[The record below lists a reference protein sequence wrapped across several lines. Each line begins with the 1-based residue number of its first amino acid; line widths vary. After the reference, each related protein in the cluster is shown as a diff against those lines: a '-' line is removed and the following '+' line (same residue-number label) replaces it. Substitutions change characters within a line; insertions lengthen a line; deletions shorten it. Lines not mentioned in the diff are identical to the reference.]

1 MTVDLLLLVAGLAAL
16 DSLNPATIVSVALI
30 LLTAPRRPVLT
41 ATALVIG
48 AALTV
53 LTVGSLLFLTAG
65 AVSGAVDGV
74 LIALR
79 FVAFG
84 AAGLALVVAGI
95 RRLRD
100 RPRQPLS
107 LPAWF
112 APATALP
119 FGAMVTAA
127 DLPNAFPYFIA
138 IERMLAAETDVGT
151 GLLVLA
157 GYSLIYCVP
166 CILLLAIG
174 VLNRE
179 RTRARL
185 EAITRRFTE
194 GTVRRSVVVAVML
207 MLAGGAVASIP
218 FVIMLTSSA

>member
-1 MTVDLLLLVAGLAAL
+1 MTVQLLLVVAGLAAL

-41 ATALVIG
+41 ATALVVG
-48 AALTV
+48 AALAV
-53 LTVGSLLFLTAG
+53 MTVGSLLFLTAG

-74 LIALR
+74 LITLR

-84 AAGLALVVAGI
+84 AAGVALVVAGI

-100 RPRQPLS
+100 RPRRRLG
-107 LPAWF
+107 LPIWF
-112 APATALP
+112 RPATALP
-119 FGAMVTAA
+119 FGVLVTAA

-138 IERMLAAETDVGT
+138 IERMLAAEVDVTT

-157 GYSLIYCVP
+157 GYSLVYCVP
-166 CILLLAIG
+166 CLVLLAIG
-174 VLNRE
+174 VVSRE

-185 EAITRRFTE
+185 EGITRRFTE
-194 GTVRRSVVVAVML
+194 GTVRRSVAVAVML
-207 MLAGGAVASIP
+207 MVAGVAVASIP
-218 FVIMLTSSA
+218 FVMVLTA